1 MNRPFTDIM
10 VIKDGIDIKN
20 GTAVVSATTTGF
32 YKTLDTHV
40 SNRPIIGDIE
50 DKYGYKFYNPIWVS
64 IAPSGNISN
73 I

>member
-10 VIKDGIDIKN
+10 LIKDGIAIKN
-20 GTAVVSATTTGF
+20 GTAVVSTTTTGF
-32 YKTLDTHV
+32 YKTLDTYV
-40 SNRPIIGDIE
+40 NNKPVIGDIE
-50 DKYGYKFYNPIWVS
+50 NKYGYKFYNPIWVS